1 MLCSVQLTAYCVLES
16 LTGPAQHAPVHWAPM
31 PQRSCLLQCLAVSG
45 TQPRSAARLGAP
57 RSKIAALAVLLL
69 VLAATDGQ
77 QSSAALHL
85 SGRLRTREPSGA
97 AREPPRKHGGR
108 ACVINAYVAEYLNY
122 EFPYLFGRVLGGV
135 RARCGCWLRVLPR
148 AQLLRDMHVSRALIV
163 SGTNS
168 DAWPTFAADLASL
181 RRTANLST
189 LGLVHL
195 GDEHLVDDVAAYARF
210 AFVLRN
216 YVREGLPPG
225 AAVTWFPLGYGHML
239 LPSAEALRTPAS
251 TRSLLWSWSGKQILF
266 FVGGSQPT
274 QDDDL
279 ITNGSSDTA
288 CSLFALF
295 HMHGIAP
302 AAQL

>member
-1 MLCSVQLTAYCVLES
+1 MLV
-16 LTGPAQHAPVHWAPM
+16 
-31 PQRSCLLQCLAVSG
+31 
-45 TQPRSAARLGAP
+45 
-57 RSKIAALAVLLL
+57 L

-85 SGRLRTREPSGA
+85 SGRLRPREPSGA

-108 ACVINAYVAEYLNY
+108 ACVIHAYVAEYLNY
-122 EFPYLFGRVLGGV
+122 EFPYLFGRVLSGV
-135 RARCGCWLRVLPR
+135 RKRCGCWLRVLPR
-148 AQLLRDMHVSRALIV
+148 GELLRDANVSRALVV

-181 RRTANLST
+181 RQTASLST

-195 GDEHLVDDVAAYARF
+195 GDEHLVDDVTSYAHF

-239 LPSAEALRTPAS
+239 LAGAQTLRTPAS
-251 TRSLLWSWSGKQILF
+251 ARRLLWSWSGKASLSSLKVPHPSSFLGCSLCARPRFQTKSGLMDSSS
-266 FVGGSQPT
+266 GGSRKK
-274 QDDDL
+274 
-279 ITNGSSDTA
+279 A
-288 CSLFALF
+288 CLMLHNYIRMA
-295 HMHGIAP
+295 MVA
-302 AAQL
+302 AAQLSPDLCALECSVT